1 MNVLIVMPQMVTRF
15 DEWYVYPMGIAYVS
29 SALKAAHICNVFTL
43 NLNGKDNLEKII
55 GNTIEKHD
63 IDIIATGGL
72 SVQYA
77 AIKQV
82 IYTAKRYK
90 ENIITMVGGGYI
102 TSSPELAMEAMS
114 DIDIGMIGEG
124 EVSICELVNALIN
137 NEKLD
142 KINGIIYRSLDGTLK
157 KTNKREPIKD
167 LDTIAF
173 PDYDGFDFEKT
184 LEYSPVN
191 YGIYNKRAAAL
202 ITSRGCPYNCTFCFH
217 PQGDGYRAR
226 SLDNVFAELD
236 YLVERFDIKS
246 VLILDELFGGNSKRL
261 KEFCNRIKKYNLQW
275 WVETRVQF
283 ATVENL
289 QLMKNSGCA
298 QILLGIENVNN
309 EILESMQ
316 KHITREEIETALKNA
331 YDVGISAP
339 GVLIFGDPAENEK
352 TISTSINWWTNH
364 PEYNIMLTTVQV
376 YPGSAI
382 WNYAIAK
389 GLLSTKEEQI
399 NHIISG
405 CPKLNLTNLTDER
418 FLELCKTI
426 GKLNSSREV
435 FIADAAV
442 SNEKWNRYKLS
453 ADVTGKCARCGTNN
467 VWKNVNI
474 LAEGGGAESFICS
487 NCGQS
492 HTNSFQ
498 LPFLKNAAINLQKLT
513 STGSRVAL
521 WGQGRKLVR
530 MYGEFSVM
538 NDVSV
543 FYVDS
548 SPAKKGHFFY
558 NNEIHSPEELIEFE
572 PDILVIAVGDANMIP
587 VLKRTKDLFGNEY
600 KNKKVYILGEM
611 MNPEFQIERS
621 KEWKS

>member
-1 MNVLIVMPQMVTRF
+1 MNVLIVMPQMVTRSN
-15 DEWYVYPMGIAYVS
+15 EWYVYPMGIAYVS
-29 SALKAAHICNVFTL
+29 SALKAADICNVFTL
-43 NLNGKDNLEKII
+43 NLNGKDNLEKLVET
-55 GNTIEKHD
+55 TIERHS

-82 IYTAKRYK
+82 ISTAKKYK
-90 ENIITMVGGGYI
+90 EDIITMVGGGYI
-102 TSSPELAMEAMS
+102 TSSPELAMEAMP

-124 EVSICELVNALIN
+124 EISICELVSALSN
-137 NEKLD
+137 NEGLD
-142 KINGIIYRSLDGTLK
+142 KINGIIYRCIDGTLK
-157 KTNKREPIKD
+157 KTGKRAPIKD

-173 PDYDGFDFEKT
+173 PDYDGFEFDKT
-184 LEYSPVN
+184 LDYSPVN
-191 YGIYNKRAAAL
+191 YGIYNKRAAVL

-217 PQGDGYRAR
+217 PQGDGYRER
-226 SLDNVFAELD
+226 SLDNVFEELD
-236 YLVERFDIKS
+236 YLVDRFDIKS

-261 KEFCNRIKKYNLQW
+261 KEFCSRIKQYNLQW

-289 QLMKNSGCA
+289 YLMKDSGCV

-316 KHITREEIETALKNA
+316 KHITRDQIETALKNA

-352 TISTSINWWTNH
+352 TISTSIDWWTNH

-376 YPGSAI
+376 YPGSDI
-382 WNYAIAK
+382 WNYAIDK
-389 GLLSTKEEQI
+389 GLLSTKEKQI
-399 NHIISG
+399 NHIVSG
-405 CPKLNLTNLTDER
+405 CPKLNLTALTDER

-426 GKLNSSREV
+426 GKLNNSREV
-435 FIADAAV
+435 FISNAAI
-442 SNEKWNRYKLS
+442 SSEKWNRDKLS
-453 ADVTGKCARCGTNN
+453 ADITGKCARCGTKNI
-467 VWKNVNI
+467 WENVNI
-474 LAEGGGAESFICS
+474 LAEGGGAETFICS

-498 LPFLKNAAINLQKLT
+498 LPFLKNAVRNLHKL
-513 STGSRVAL
+513 SATGLCIAL

-530 MYGEFSVM
+530 IYDEFPEM
-538 NDVSV
+538 KDVSV

-558 NNEIHSPEELIEFE
+558 NNEIHSPEELIELD
-572 PDILVIAVGDANMIP
+572 PDILIIAVGDANMIP
-587 VLKRTKDLFGNEY
+587 VLKKTKDLFGNNY
-600 KNKKVYILGEM
+600 KSKMIYTLGEL
-611 MNPEFQIERS
+611 MNPEFLMNQLRE
-621 KEWKS
+621 

>member
-1 MNVLIVMPQMVTRF
+1 MNVLIVMPQMVTRP

-29 SALKAAHICNVFTL
+29 SALKIANICNVFTL
-43 NLNGKDNLEKII
+43 NLNGKNNLEKLVET
-55 GNTIEKHD
+55 TIEKCD

-82 IYTAKRYK
+82 ISTAKRYK
-90 ENIITMVGGGYI
+90 ENIITMVGGGYV
-102 TSSPELAMEAMS
+102 TSSPELAMEAML

-124 EVSICELVNALIN
+124 EISICELVNSLIN
-137 NEKLD
+137 GEELAN
-142 KINGIIYRSLDGTLK
+142 INGIVYRDIDGTLK
-157 KTNKREPIKD
+157 KTSKRAPIRD
-167 LDTIAF
+167 LDTIVF
-173 PDYDGFDFEKT
+173 PDYDGFEFEKT
-184 LEYSPVN
+184 LNYSPVN
-191 YGIYNKRAAAL
+191 YGIYNKRAAVL

-226 SLDNVFAELD
+226 SLDNVFEELD
-236 YLVERFDIKS
+236 YLVRRFNIKS

-289 QLMKNSGCA
+289 QLMKDSGCA

-316 KHITREEIETALKNA
+316 KHITRDEIETALKNA

-339 GVLIFGDPAENEK
+339 GVLIFGDPAENEE
-352 TISTSINWWTNH
+352 TISTSIEWWNNH

-389 GLLSTKEEQI
+389 GILTTKEEQI

-405 CPKLNLTNLTDER
+405 CPKLNLTTLTDER

-426 GKLNSSREV
+426 GKLNNSREV
-435 FIADAAV
+435 FIVDAAI
-442 SNEKWNRYKLS
+442 SSEKWNRDKLS
-453 ADVTGKCARCGTNN
+453 ADVTGKCARCGSKN

-487 NCGQS
+487 SCGQS

-498 LPFLKNAAINLQKLT
+498 LPFLKNAVRNLHKL
-513 STGSRVAL
+513 STTGLYIAL

-530 MYGEFSVM
+530 IYDEFPEM
-538 NDVSV
+538 KDVSV

-558 NNEIHSPEELIEFE
+558 NNEIHSPEELIEFN

-587 VLKRTKDLFGNEY
+587 VLKRTKDLFGDNY
-600 KNKKVYILGEM
+600 KNKMIYILGEM
-611 MNPEFQIERS
+611 MNPVFSMDQL
-621 KEWKS
+621 